1 MLRKI
6 RFFRQSTED
15 KLKVNQQ
22 FSKNFNG
29 YKGARQTNISHGEGL
44 DVKES
49 VGALR
54 RQDLI
59 SIDLSNSSCGCTLLS
74 MIPIQNLLMLF
85 QKR

>member
-15 KLKVNQQ
+15 KLRVSQQ

-49 VGALR
+49 VGILTR
-54 RQDLI
+54 
-59 SIDLSNSSCGCTLLS
+59 
-74 MIPIQNLLMLF
+74 
-85 QKR
+85 